1 MKDMEENKE
10 SLQPQDDKREK
21 AKVILLAVIAACLV
35 IIVIQNFF
43 PSEREVSGNM
53 WLDGGYVSVDGGYV
67 NVGGEVSVGNL
78 GSTTD
83 FQSGLVKAS
92 YNVGSD
98 AIPVKLVGVEI
109 DRDFNGI
116 KEQNCVPID
125 IRMVSG
131 YDVKY
136 SNYGVPVKVK

>member
-21 AKVILLAVIAACLV
+21 VKVILLAVIAVCLV
-35 IIVIQNFF
+35 TIVIQNFF
-43 PSEREVSGNM
+43 PTEREVSGNM

-83 FQSGLVKAS
+83 FQSGLIKAS

-109 DRDFNGI
+109 NDLQ

-125 IRMVSG
+125 IRMVRG
-131 YDVKY
+131 YDVNY
-136 SNYGVPVKVK
+136 SSYGVPVKVK

>member
-21 AKVILLAVIAACLV
+21 VKVILLAVIAVCLV
-35 IIVIQNFF
+35 TIVIQNFF
-43 PSEREVSGNM
+43 PTEREVNGNM

-78 GSTTD
+78 GGTTD
-83 FQSGLVKAS
+83 LQGSLIRAS
-92 YNVGSD
+92 YDVGSD

-125 IRMVSG
+125 IRMVRG
-131 YDVKY
+131 YDVNY
-136 SNYGVPVKVK
+136 SSYGVPVKVK